1 MYVIAVLCFSI
12 LFPSIGAAMGDPLVN
27 LRMFFVHSFRVQFD
41 EPSEVMQNYD
51 LKFGNAAPE
60 DISEKRALHPVR
72 SDAESSFNLSCE
84 DIEILGYED
93 WREGFEN
100 ARQARAASTGNL
112 ITSDMRWPNFVGWNS
127 PAYARINVESSI
139 LGNLISADVSI
150 AVLGN
155 DFDIDS
161 VLDQTN
167 RRLSDPTLRRVISIT
182 GMGYNTLYQSQ
193 LSEKSIQLSSTK
205 NCDGFTIYNLEVR

>member
-1 MYVIAVLCFSI
+1 
-12 LFPSIGAAMGDPLVN
+12 MGDPLVN

-41 EPSEVMQNYD
+41 EPREIMLNYD
-51 LKFGNAAPE
+51 LKLGNAAPE
-60 DISEKRALHPVR
+60 DTSEKRALHPFR
-72 SDAESSFNLSCE
+72 SGTEPKPNLSCE

-100 ARQARAASTGNL
+100 ARQARAASIGNL

-127 PAYARINVESSI
+127 PAYARISVESSI

-167 RRLSDPTLRRVISIT
+167 RRLSDPTLGRVLSIT
-182 GMGYNTLYQSQ
+182 GMGYDILYQSQ
-193 LSEKSIQLSSTK
+193 LSEKSIQYSSMIK
-205 NCDGFTIYNLEVR
+205 CDGFTIYNLEVR